1 MRILIAPDKFKGSLS
16 AKQAA
21 EAIARGFMQVF
32 SESTCILLPL
42 ADGGE
47 GLLDAFKENGNF
59 TLKDTAVQ
67 DALGRPAT
75 ASWLLKEE
83 ASDVTAIIESSQANG
98 LWRIA
103 APDLNPARSST
114 YGVGQLI
121 REAISE
127 GATQILIGI
136 GGSATND
143 AGVGL
148 AAALGCRFLD
158 KSGKPLEP
166 IPEHFLN
173 IASIDSTQ
181 LIAIPSIRVACD
193 VKNPLLGA
201 RGATRVYGPQK
212 GVSPENLAQAEAGLE
227 HVAKIAAAHFQNDFS
242 EYQGAGAA
250 GGLGFGLMTF
260 CGATLESGFDCIA
273 KTLDAETQISAA
285 DIVITA
291 EGSLD
296 SQSLEGKTPIG
307 VSQLARKHSIP
318 VYALAGKIS
327 DEDQLHEHFDGM
339 DSILKP
345 SITLEHA
352 IANAPVLLEQ
362 AAKRL
367 AESISLNSKFKNQTS
382 SIINRKSNFI
392 IDVVRSVGHIDD

>member
-16 AKQAA
+16 AIQAA

-59 TLKDTAVQ
+59 TLKDTTVQ

-75 ASWLLKEE
+75 ASWLLKKES
-83 ASDVTAIIESSQANG
+83 SDITAIIESSQANG

-148 AAALGCRFLD
+148 AAALGCKFLD
-158 KSGKPLEP
+158 ESGKPLEP
-166 IPEHFLN
+166 IPEHFLH
-173 IASIDSTQ
+173 IVSIDSTQ
-181 LIAIPSIRVACD
+181 LIAIPPIRVACD
-193 VKNPLLGA
+193 VKNPLFGA

-212 GVSPENLAQAEAGLE
+212 GIAPENLDRAEAGLQ

-273 KTLDAETQISAA
+273 STLNAEQQIADA
-285 DIVITA
+285 DLVITA

-296 SQSLEGKTPIG
+296 SQTLEGKTPIG

-345 SITLEHA
+345 GISLEHA

-367 AESISLNSKFKNQTS
+367 AESISLNSKIRNQHS
-382 SIINRKSNFI
+382 SIGN
-392 IDVVRSVGHIDD
+392 

>member
-193 VKNPLLGA
+193 VKNSLLGA

-212 GVSPENLAQAEAGLE
+212 GVSPENLAKAEAGLE

-367 AESISLNSKFKNQTS
+367 AESISLNSKIKHPQS
-382 SIINRKSNFI
+382 SIGNQIS
-392 IDVVRSVGHIDD
+392 